1 MKQILPAALL
11 LCVCSLP
18 AQNLPPIVCGNSVL
32 EHKMH
37 EHFPELEATFRQ
49 TFDQAKAAQNPVADR
64 MPYTVNVVFHV
75 VWKFP
80 EENLPDSVILNQL
93 QVLNEDYNRL
103 NADTGNLRAV
113 FQPFAGSPNIQ
124 FNLAGIERVQTNAEF
139 DINLFDPGI
148 LPNLKSSA
156 NGGSD
161 AWDPNQYLNIWIC
174 NIRPL
179 TIGGITLAQIL
190 GFAFPP
196 IGLSNWPPDVSAPTP
211 GQDGVALDYHVV
223 GRNNPN
229 PIDNPT
235 GTGTLVVRGRTAS
248 HEVGHYLGLRHIW
261 GDGGLFGPNQCDQSD
276 GIDDTPFANSQTEFN
291 CDITRNTCPNIEPP
305 YGANVPDMIE
315 NFMDYASEDCMNTF
329 TAGQAMLM
337 RSVLEG
343 PRNGLLQPIVRTQE
357 LAPTLTFD
365 IQPNPASTS
374 FLLRFEKPEHEP
386 FQVTL
391 IDASG
396 RIAKIWTNIT
406 GASDLSLAGVP
417 DGLYVL
423 HIHTQQGFAVKKL
436 VVKHQ

>member
-1 MKQILPAALL
+1 MKQLLPAALL
-11 LCVCSLP
+11 LCAGFLT
-18 AQNLPPIVCGNSVL
+18 AQNQLPPIVCGNSVL
-32 EHKMH
+32 EHKLH
-37 EHFPELEATFRQ
+37 EHYPELENAFRQ
-49 TFDQAKAAQNPVADR
+49 TFEQAKAAQNPVADR
-64 MPYTVNVVFHV
+64 TPYTVNVVFHV

-124 FNLAGIERVQTNAEF
+124 FNLAGIERVQTNADF
-139 DINLFDPGI
+139 TIDLFDPGI

-196 IGLSNWPPDVSAPTP
+196 NGLSNWPADVAAPTP

-229 PIDNPT
+229 PIDDPS
-235 GTGTLVVRGRTAS
+235 GTGTLLVRGRTAT

-261 GDGGLFGPNQCDQSD
+261 GDGGLFGPNECDQSD
-276 GIDDTPFANSQTEFN
+276 GIDDTPYANSQTEFN

-315 NFMDYASEDCMNTF
+315 NYMDYASEDCMNVF
-329 TAGQAMLM
+329 TAGQVMLM

-343 PRNGLLQPIVRTQE
+343 PRNGLLQPIVGTQE
-357 LAPTLTFD
+357 VSPTLNFG
-365 IQPNPASTS
+365 INPNPATTS
-374 FLLRFEKPEHEP
+374 IVLRFEKSPDKP
-386 FQVTL
+386 VQASL

-396 RIAKIWTNIT
+396 RIAKNWTNLT
-406 GASDLSLAGVP
+406 GSPELSLAGVP
-417 DGLYVL
+417 AGVYALHVFTQDGY
-423 HIHTQQGFAVKKL
+423 AVKKL
-436 VVKHQ
+436 VVK

>member
-1 MKQILPAALL
+1 MKQLLPAALL
-11 LCVCSLP
+11 LCACNLT
-18 AQNLPPIVCGNSVL
+18 AQNQLPPIVCGNSVL
-32 EHKMH
+32 EYKMH
-37 EHFPELEATFRQ
+37 EHFPEMETAFRE

-64 MPYTVNVVFHV
+64 TPYTVNVVFHV

-124 FNLAGIERVQTNAEF
+124 FNLAGIERVQTNADF
-139 DINLFDPGI
+139 TINLFDPGI

-156 NGGSD
+156 SGGSD

-174 NIRPL
+174 NIRPF
-179 TIGGITLAQIL
+179 TIGGVTLAQIL

-196 IGLSNWPPDVSAPTP
+196 VGLSNWPPDVAAPTP
-211 GQDGVALDYHVV
+211 GEDGVALDYHVV

-229 PIDNPT
+229 PLDDPS
-235 GTGTLVVRGRTAS
+235 GTGTLVVRGRTAT

-261 GDGGLFGPNQCDQSD
+261 GDGGVFGPNACDQSD

-315 NFMDYASEDCMNTF
+315 NYMDYASEDCMNTF

-343 PRNGLLQPIVRTQE
+343 PRNGLLQPIVSTQE
-357 LAPTLTFD
+357 ISPALTFG
-365 IQPNPASTS
+365 IYPNPATS
-374 FLLRFEKPEHEP
+374 SIVLRFEKSLDEP
-386 FQVTL
+386 VQASL

-396 RIAKIWTNIT
+396 RMVKMWTNIT
-406 GASDLSLAGVP
+406 GSPELSLVGVP
-417 DGLYVL
+417 TGLYA
-423 HIHTQQGFAVKKL
+423 IHVVAQSGSAVKKL
-436 VVKHQ
+436 VVK